1 MKAIITKTR
10 AAAATFAGMLG
21 LFGTAGTAHAQ
32 FVVHDPTSFAV
43 QIPDYAI
50 QYASQLGDVATAAE
64 RFQQLAQMYAVA
76 DQTYSA
82 ISGFRSSGL
91 NLSLSGVADNLLSRS
106 LAPTGPDADCIDSLV
121 LNGDGAAEAR
131 ESFVKNY
138 GYKSLTDVYTECTP
152 QYNSEKGYRESVLLA
167 MHQGLKTNEI
177 WTEEDRKGEMDRL
190 LNEVSV
196 FNSDTDPA
204 DIESKRLEIQA
215 LELRMQ
221 SEMHQ
226 MLMMQMNMEAAKNN
240 LDASQRAR
248 RKRMF
253 IQ

>member
-32 FVVHDPTSFAV
+32 FVVHDPTSFGV

-50 QYASQLGDVATAAE
+50 QYASQLSDIATAAE
-64 RFQQLAQMYAVA
+64 RFQQLAQMYAQA
-76 DQTYSA
+76 EQTYNA

-106 LAPTGPDADCIDSLV
+106 FASSGPDVDC
-121 LNGDGAAEAR
+121 LNTLSVPSETQAAMDE
-131 ESFVKNY
+131 FFKNY
-138 GYKSLTDVYTECTP
+138 GYKNLSAVYTQCTP
-152 QYNSEKGYRESVLLA
+152 QYNSEKSYRDSVYLA
-167 MHQGLKTNEI
+167 MTQGVETARI
-177 WTEEDRKGEMDRL
+177 WETETRAQKLEGL
-190 LNEVSV
+190 INPTGLANLV
-196 FNSDTDPA
+196 DPA
-204 DIESKRLEIQA
+204 AMESRGLEMQA
-215 LELRMQ
+215 LELKMQ

-226 MLMMQMNMEAAKNN
+226 MLMVQMNMEAAKNN